1 MLSVLEHFGGSDTWK
16 ERLVRP
22 SCLGVCA
29 LTLGI
34 SCAGGADTGV
44 KGTRRDVKGF
54 CPDASCFHIH
64 LVCSENSRC
73 YLKKFNREVKGK
85 IDLNNEYCP
94 LTAF

>member
-1 MLSVLEHFGGSDTWK
+1 MLSVLERFGGSDTW
-16 ERLVRP
+16 EEQLVLP

-44 KGTRRDVKGF
+44 KGTGRDVKGF

-64 LVCSENSRC
+64 LVCSENRHFKNEFTEGTAELQLNSHI
-73 YLKKFNREVKGK
+73 EVKK
-85 IDLNNEYCP
+85 
-94 LTAF
+94 